1 MVLRCSDSGRLE
13 RQLEDAV
20 ALRSEQEGSA
30 LRLKGLE
37 KQYRVARQEKEDF
50 HKVAG
55 GRRAEGTVR
64 AGLRA
69 PCAAPLG
76 APLLPEGA
84 LGCHRAVQ
92 GRPLADIGVSPP
104 DSSIV

>member
-1 MVLRCSDSGRLE
+1 M
-13 RQLEDAV
+13 

-55 GRRAEGTVR
+55 DCCAEGTGR
-64 AGLRA
+64 ARSACSVWHSLGEA
-69 PCAAPLG
+69 PRTVAPQ
-76 APLLPEGA
+76 LPCFQRDA
-84 LGCHRAVQ
+84 WSPQSVQ
-92 GRPLADIGVSPP
+92 RRPC
-104 DSSIV
+104 